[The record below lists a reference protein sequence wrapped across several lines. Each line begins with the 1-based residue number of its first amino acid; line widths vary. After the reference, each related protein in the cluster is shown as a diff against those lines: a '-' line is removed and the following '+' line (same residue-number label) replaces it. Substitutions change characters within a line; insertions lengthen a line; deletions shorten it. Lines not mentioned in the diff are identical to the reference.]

1 MSGAINGTKIKP
13 CSFCGGQPMTKY
25 ITGVITGIG
34 IALLAAVL
42 LPPRMEDLQETW
54 DDMLN

>member
-1 MSGAINGTKIKP
+1 
-13 CSFCGGQPMTKY
+13 MTKY

-42 LPPRMEDLQETW
+42 LSPRMEQINDTW
-54 DDMLN
+54 REMGHE

>member
-13 CSFCGGQPMTKY
+13 CSFCGGQPMTKF

-42 LPPRMEDLQETW
+42 LSPRIEDLQETW

>member
-1 MSGAINGTKIKP
+1 MS
-13 CSFCGGQPMTKY
+13 KY

-42 LPPRMEDLQETW
+42 LSPREEDLQETW
-54 DDMLN
+54 KEMS

>member
-1 MSGAINGTKIKP
+1 
-13 CSFCGGQPMTKY
+13 MTKY

-42 LPPRMEDLQETW
+42 LSPRMEDLQETW

>member
-42 LPPRMEDLQETW
+42 LSPRMEGLN
-54 DDMLN
+54 DMWREML